1 MTLVYKYDV
10 KRWGAVL
17 ALLLVLV
24 ARAAAQ
30 TPTGSV
36 RGQVTDPSGAV
47 IAGAT
52 VVVLPADGASSTA
65 TTRSGTVSPAR
76 RPSSTSSVTCSSGVA
91 GARL

>member
-10 KRWGAVL
+10 KGWGAVL

-36 RGQVTDPSGAV
+36 RGQVTDPSGAAV
-47 IAGAT
+47 AGAT
-52 VVVLPADGASSTA
+52 DS
-65 TTRSGTVSPAR
+65 R
-76 RPSSTSSVTCSSGVA
+76 RDVGSNGRKVA
-91 GARL
+91 GSERAG